1 MLKFLI
7 TTNSLVKKG
16 FGKSQFHIY
25 KILWSELCTTAVTI
39 IICLFAKNI
48 QIDNVFLSGVF
59 KFVVC
64 FTTYKGTFTGKRF
77 IDDWDYVDYFN
88 GYGRD

>member
-25 KILWSELCTTAVTI
+25 KILWLELCTTAVTI
-39 IICLFAKNI
+39 IIC
-48 QIDNVFLSGVF
+48 FL
-59 KFVVC
+59 KKY
-64 FTTYKGTFTGKRF
+64 TDR
-77 IDDWDYVDYFN
+77 
-88 GYGRD
+88 